1 MALAG
6 GRGSSQRSAAPCTR
20 EASELCIIRSCALH
34 ACASGRPQAHVVGP
48 CGMQA
53 HALLGGGGAAG
64 VSRQSWGA
72 VTDDGM
78 AAKVSI
84 VREAR
89 GVIRRRQLP
98 ELLRGLVRC
107 QVGALDELTESVLG
121 TRDVGGAVVC
131 EALPLLVG
139 HDEEVDIDCEG
150 GCGTGARAAGIGL
163 GSEE

>member
-1 MALAG
+1 MWHAGSRAAG
-6 GRGSSQRSAAPCTR
+6 GRG
-20 EASELCIIRSCALH
+20 
-34 ACASGRPQAHVVGP
+34 
-48 CGMQA
+48 CGWR
-53 HALLGGGGAAG
+53 LKT
-64 VSRQSWGA
+64 SWDA

-78 AAKVSI
+78 VAKVGI
-84 VREAR
+84 LREAR

-163 GSEE
+163 GSEG